1 MQAEL
6 SDDVLQRLV
15 PFISTFSLV
24 AVASSCCR
32 LRPYAMAELNLRKK
46 TCDCGCLSVIRHYD
60 IPPLV
65 AYPPPPYLHL
75 GDGLPRQLFEHGG
88 TVEIRC
94 IMNHEYGHSP
104 RAVSYGN
111 RPHIIGPIFRCP
123 NVIYLWSWDHMETFR
138 RSGSGWI
145 RNSRGAWCC
154 DKCVRIQRQQ
164 QSLF

>member
-6 SDDVLQRLV
+6 NDDALQRLV

-60 IPPLV
+60 LRPLNP
-65 AYPPPPYLHL
+65 YPRPR
-75 GDGLPRQLFEHGG
+75 GVWRWNGRPRQVFPNGG

-94 IMNHEYGHSP
+94 VMNYEYGHLP
-104 RAVSYGN
+104 QYAN
-111 RPHIIGPIFRCP
+111 RNRIIGPILRCP
-123 NVIYLWSWDHMETFR
+123 SVIYLWSWDHIETFR
-138 RSGSGWI
+138 QSDSGWI
-145 RNSRGAWCC
+145 RNIRGLGEWRC
-154 DKCVRIQRQQ
+154 DRCVRIQ
-164 QSLF
+164 

>member
-24 AVASSCCR
+24 AVASSCCQ
-32 LRPYAMAELNLRKK
+32 LRPFAMVELNLRKK
-46 TCDCGCLSVIRHYD
+46 TCACGCSSVIRHYD

-75 GDGLPRQLFEHGG
+75 GDGHPRQIFEHGG

-94 IMNHEYGHSP
+94 IMNHEYGHLVP
-104 RAVSYGN
+104 YYENTR
-111 RPHIIGPIFRCP
+111 RIIGPIFRGP
-123 NVIYLWSWDHMETFR
+123 SVIYLWSWDHIETFR
-138 RSGSGWI
+138 QSGSGWI
-145 RNSRGAWCC
+145 RNGMRAWRC
-154 DKCVRIQRQQ
+154 DKCVRILRQK
-164 QSLF
+164 QSQS

>member
-60 IPPLV
+60 LRPLCP
-65 AYPPPPYLHL
+65 YP
-75 GDGLPRQLFEHGG
+75 LPRWATSCDGKPRQVFPNGG

-94 IMNHEYGHSP
+94 IRNREYGHLS
-104 RAVSYGN
+104 RAYVNSN
-111 RPHIIGPIFRCP
+111 RIIGPLFRCP
-123 NVIYLWSWDHMETFR
+123 SVIYLWSWDHIETFR
-138 RSGSGWI
+138 QSGSGWI
-145 RNSRGAWCC
+145 RNSWGEWRC
-154 DKCVRIQRQQ
+154 DRCVRIQ
-164 QSLF
+164 